1 MDLSEHGTPWL
12 FPPLKQSY
20 PLLMPQYRYSQYHRE
35 GSRQPHVTWRGSWC
49 SKHASLVSALYIKL
63 GWRLGLRDL
72 ARLACIGSSF
82 PPRFVRD
89 DERTCMLHVRWQGT
103 HARAHS
109 LLWVTGAD
117 RVQHEPS
124 LRHLP
129 CLACSMPACLMVLP
143 HALIMHFKCWR
154 EAYLAVGMTSLEAS
168 PS

>member
-1 MDLSEHGTPWL
+1 MDLSEHVTPWL
-12 FPPLKQSY
+12 FPPFSAILSAPYAAILIFSISQGRQSAAPCY
-20 PLLMPQYRYSQYHRE
+20 VARKLVLEARLR
-35 GSRQPHVTWRGSWC
+35 
-49 SKHASLVSALYIKL
+49 VSALYIKL

-117 RVQHEPS
+117 RVHHELS
-124 LRHLP
+124 LRHWP
-129 CLACSMPACLMVLP
+129 CLACSMPACFMVLP